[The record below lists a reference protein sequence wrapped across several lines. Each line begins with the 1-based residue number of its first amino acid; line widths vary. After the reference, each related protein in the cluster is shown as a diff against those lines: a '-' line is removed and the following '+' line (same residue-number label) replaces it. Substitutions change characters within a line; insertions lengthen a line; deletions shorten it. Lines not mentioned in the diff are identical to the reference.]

1 MLGFECLDE
10 DRIHAALMLRDCLK
24 ATNSKLH
31 YLPDTLITWSVV
43 TTLQKGVFSRRSQK
57 SSKRISINANDT

>member
-43 TTLQKGVFSRRSQK
+43 TVVASGSQ
-57 SSKRISINANDT
+57 IW